1 MVDEKRLQE
10 VIDRSDI
17 INVISKSIITRDSGL
32 WEELATC
39 YHSQA
44 EFTSSWWKGKA
55 SDFINAA
62 RPRLEEARKEGGE
75 QKHMTGSHWI
85 VIDGDRATAECD
97 LVLFSRR
104 PMNGVE
110 LDFQTFSRRLHLMA
124 KENGEWKIWR
134 RFAIY
139 EKARLD
145 TTDPT
150 IDPEDYYDAKAL
162 AKYPRNMQIHLW
174 RLDVKGSGA
183 TKDICI
189 KGTEQDRVVRG
200 EARKWMEP
208 SERLP
213 LSA

>member
-10 VIDRSDI
+10 VVDRSDI

-32 WEELATC
+32 WQELATC

-55 SDFINAA
+55 SDFIKAA
-62 RPRLEEARKEGGE
+62 SPRLEEARKEGGE

-104 PMNGVE
+104 PINGVE

-139 EKARLD
+139 EKDRVEPVDPTVRPDKYLD
-145 TTDPT
+145 T
-150 IDPEDYYDAKAL
+150 AAL
-162 AKYPRNMQIHLW
+162 AEYPQQIRYHLW
-174 RLDVKGSGA
+174 RNAVLGS
-183 TKDICI
+183 KPSKNLCI
-189 KGTEQDRVVRG
+189 RGTPQEKKVRG
-200 EARKWMEP
+200 EAREWM
-208 SERLP
+208 
-213 LSA
+213 A